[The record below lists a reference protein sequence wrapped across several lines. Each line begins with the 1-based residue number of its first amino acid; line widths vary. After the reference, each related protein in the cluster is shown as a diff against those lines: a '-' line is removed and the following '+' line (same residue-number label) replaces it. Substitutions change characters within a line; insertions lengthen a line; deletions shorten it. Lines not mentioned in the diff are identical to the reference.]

1 MTAIN
6 KKLIVVNRVARV
18 AAFPAGHYRESD
30 INQTRR

>member
-6 KKLIVVNRVARV
+6 KKLIVVSR
-18 AAFPAGHYRESD
+18 AAERRICDLAIMESD

>member
-6 KKLIVVNRVARV
+6 KKLIVVSRV
-18 AAFPAGHYRESD
+18 AAFPAGTTGGSD